1 MDPKTME
8 MDDDQKLEDVRKRL
22 QKEKEIKA
30 ATMKLRDFQ
39 KSESA
44 KAACDATM
52 EESQQRI
59 NYFQNEFDKL
69 QLKKQQENSTKVAR
83 THIPITLPSL
93 ENAPPMLKAGFES
106 RGGSFQTTTSTSS
119 SFASD
124 IRKTPSRN
132 PSVASSR
139 YPEDFISNRPL
150 STVDLLKAPT
160 PITAKKVTFKLREL
174 AYKLDI
180 EKKVKVASERLEQLG
195 MSAKDGNV
203 ESSERVVLLKR
214 ALQKYQGLYIPGQGE
229 DDITNTPGTGMRR
242 PMTGTL
248 YVRVSGIRHQNNA
261 PTRNSRPAESMACV
275 KIDGSTKAKTR
286 MARNG
291 PNGIRW
297 NEEFEVPV
305 TKASEIEIAVF
316 DKPDHVPVPIGMF
329 WLKISDLVE
338 ELRRKKVEADND
350 AAWAAANVQDL
361 VTRTPTIRPGTGP
374 LGDNPINGVEGIES
388 WWDLEPVGQISLKF
402 NFVKDVALRKR
413 PSGLGRQGA
422 VRKRKDEVREIQGHK
437 FVPQKFFQIMCCA
450 LCAELFTGKGAQ
462 CEDCKFTCHQKCAEK
477 VFIKCI
483 SARSVEDPDEAKFA
497 HRIPHRFETFTNLSP
512 TWCSHCG
519 HMLTFGRRHKKCSEC
534 PVVAHDGCS
543 DLVPNHCGMP
553 AETANKLMEEIRRRT
568 PSGRAPLTLTKPT
581 KPLPM
586 EPQPVEQKLAT
597 PPTRPV
603 PSVPQNDRPV
613 LPYRDGR
620 PAQQSAGMDP
630 NQVRLQ
636 QQMEQL
642 HIQQQQQEFEHYQRK
657 MEQQRFLEQQQKQ
670 LYEQQQ
676 QLQQQQQLYEQQQQ
690 QQQQI
695 QQQQLQQQQLL
706 QQQQQKQQKQ
716 QMEAERASRMQQ
728 EKALLEDKFKNE
740 QARLEQLRIEQER
753 RKQKTAI
760 PLPAPMLVD
769 QTSRPLVMPKPH
781 IPTLKIVN
789 KQSAK
794 PMKKYGLNDF
804 HFLAVLGK
812 GNFGKVMLAEDKK
825 DGGVYA
831 IKALKKESIVKCDE
845 IESARS
851 EKRIYQVANKERHP
865 FLTTLHSCFQTDTRL
880 YFVMEYV
887 QGGDLMMHIQKDK
900 RFGEQRAKFYG
911 CEVLLALQYFHENDI
926 IYRDLKLDNI
936 LLSLDGHIKIG
947 DYGLCKEN
955 MPFGATTR
963 TICGTPEFMAPEI
976 LEEQPY
982 DRAVDWWAY
991 GVLMY
996 EMLLGRAPFSGEEED
1011 DIYDSILED
1020 EPLYPQN
1027 FERHEQALLQSLL
1040 VKVPSLRL
1048 GSGPTDAEEIKA
1060 HAYFRNVNFD
1070 DVYHKRIR
1078 PPFLPKVT
1086 SKTDVSNFDTEFTS
1100 EVPGETPTDYRLDN
1114 VEQDL
1119 FKGFSH
1125 GVVESVYGEAFGQ
1138 RGKVL
1143 GSKIIRAESKK
1154 ASSAATTMTGS
1165 GSGSAKAKK
1174 NNKKKGAKG
1183 GKGKAGAGGKN
1194 PNGGGVPQVLDPA
1207 AIKKRAKKAREA
1219 FRTGRVLLEK
1229 LVEGCDVVLVVL
1241 DVRDP
1246 QRCRST
1252 FLERLVQES
1261 GKSLV
1266 FVLNKTDMVPR
1277 HNVERWLEV
1286 LRQERTT
1293 VPFNAIES
1301 SFSSADALAKLLK
1314 AQSSSTNGDKKAA
1327 ITIGIVGFPSVGRSS
1342 VLRSLRQSKELS
1354 SSSSTI
1360 KFYVNL
1366 GALLNK
1372 GGHGPI
1378 DSMLRS
1384 KLLPND
1390 DLISATA
1397 SIVMRCKQQFLMIT
1411 YSVPRF
1417 DTGKEFLASLAR
1429 QQGHLFKG
1437 GVPDTLTTAR
1447 TFLRELSSGKSPFY
1461 TNPPTLATVK
1471 KTRRDGGKG
1480 YGVEGKYDEQVLG
1493 AMEFS
1498 DELGFSFA
1506 LTAQDGLEED
1516 PEDDGD
1522 EEEEE
1527 VPVLVPAANKAK
1539 QQVQSKKQIVQEQDM
1554 DEDDEDG
1561 DEALDE
1567 NVEDE
1572 EEEEEEDI
1580 APVTTTKRGAKSTP
1594 VQKRPVKKAKNAAAI
1609 DEDGDAPYSF
1619 GEFA

>member
-1 MDPKTME
+1 MDPKTVE

-39 KSESA
+39 TSDAA

-93 ENAPPMLKAGFES
+93 ENAPPMFKAGFES
-106 RGGSFQTTTSTSS
+106 SRGGSYQSTSS
-119 SFASD
+119 SSD
-124 IRKTPSRN
+124 NNSNNRMGPSRN
-132 PSVASSR
+132 NSITSSHYR
-139 YPEDFISNRPL
+139 EDFISSRPL

-229 DDITNTPGTGMRR
+229 DDITSSPGTALRR

-248 YVRVSGIRHQNNA
+248 YVRIGGIRHQNNA
-261 PTRNSRPAESMACV
+261 PTRNSRPAESMACI
-275 KIDGSTKAKTR
+275 KIDGATRSKTR

-291 PNGIRW
+291 HNGIRW

-316 DKPDHVPVPIGMF
+316 DRPDHVPVPIGMF

-350 AAWAAANVQDL
+350 AAWVAANVQDI
-361 VTRTPTIRPGTGP
+361 VSRTPTIRPGTGP

-388 WWDLEPVGQISLKF
+388 WWDLEPIGQINLKF

-413 PSGLGRQGA
+413 PSKLGRQGA

-450 LCAELFTGKGAQ
+450 LCTELFTGKGAQ

-483 SARSVEDPDEAKFA
+483 SSKNVEDPDEAKFA

-519 HMLTFGRRHKKCSEC
+519 HMLTFGRRHKKCTEC

-553 AETANKLMEEIRRRT
+553 AETANKLMEEIRRRN
-568 PSGRAPLTLTKPT
+568 PSGRAPLTPT
-581 KPLPM
+581 KPSKPLPS
-586 EPQPVEQKLAT
+586 EPQDQKPASL
-597 PPTRPV
+597 RPV
-603 PSVPQNDRPV
+603 PQIPQYDRPT
-613 LPYRDGR
+613 LPSRKDNLQ
-620 PAQQSAGMDP
+620 PISPVVDADQA
-630 NQVRLQ
+630 RLQ
-636 QQMEQL
+636 QQMQQL
-642 HIQQQQQEFEHYQRK
+642 HIQQQQQELDHYQRK
-657 MEQQRFLEQQQKQ
+657 LEQQRFLEQQQQKQ

-676 QLQQQQQLYEQQQQ
+676 IQQQQQELDHYQRKMEQQRYIEQQQKQ
-690 QQQQI
+690 LHEQEQLK
-695 QQQQLQQQQLL
+695 QQQLQQQQLL
-706 QQQQQKQQKQ
+706 QQQQQQKQ
-716 QMEAERASRMQQ
+716 QMEAERASRQQQ
-728 EKALLEDKFKNE
+728 EKALLEDKFRNE

-753 RKQKTAI
+753 RQQKTATPSTVPI
-760 PLPAPMLVD
+760 LLEQP
-769 QTSRPLVMPKPH
+769 QRPLVMPKAH
-781 IPTLKIVN
+781 VPTLKIVN

-825 DGGVYA
+825 DGAVYA
-831 IKALKKESIVKCDE
+831 IKALKKESIVKSDE

-900 RFGEQRAKFYG
+900 RFGEHRAKFYG

-926 IYRDLKLDNI
+926 VYRDLKLDNI

-955 MPFGATTR
+955 MPYGATTH

-1020 EPLYPQN
+1020 EPLYPQG
-1027 FERHEQALLQSLL
+1027 FGRHEQALLQSLL
-1040 VKVPSLRL
+1040 VKVPTNRL

-1100 EVPGETPTDYRLDN
+1100 ETPGETPTDYRLDK

-1119 FKGFSH
+1119 FKGFSY
-1125 GVVESVYGEAFGQ
+1125 VS
-1138 RGKVL
+1138 
-1143 GSKIIRAESKK
+1143 
-1154 ASSAATTMTGS
+1154 
-1165 GSGSAKAKK
+1165 
-1174 NNKKKGAKG
+1174 
-1183 GKGKAGAGGKN
+1183 
-1194 PNGGGVPQVLDPA
+1194 P
-1207 AIKKRAKKAREA
+1207 
-1219 FRTGRVLLEK
+1219 
-1229 LVEGCDVVLVVL
+1229 
-1241 DVRDP
+1241 
-1246 QRCRST
+1246 
-1252 FLERLVQES
+1252 
-1261 GKSLV
+1261 
-1266 FVLNKTDMVPR
+1266 
-1277 HNVERWLEV
+1277 W
-1286 LRQERTT
+1286 
-1293 VPFNAIES
+1293 
-1301 SFSSADALAKLLK
+1301 
-1314 AQSSSTNGDKKAA
+1314 AQ
-1327 ITIGIVGFPSVGRSS
+1327 PS
-1342 VLRSLRQSKELS
+1342 
-1354 SSSSTI
+1354 
-1360 KFYVNL
+1360 
-1366 GALLNK
+1366 
-1372 GGHGPI
+1372 
-1378 DSMLRS
+1378 
-1384 KLLPND
+1384 
-1390 DLISATA
+1390 
-1397 SIVMRCKQQFLMIT
+1397 
-1411 YSVPRF
+1411 
-1417 DTGKEFLASLAR
+1417 
-1429 QQGHLFKG
+1429 
-1437 GVPDTLTTAR
+1437 
-1447 TFLRELSSGKSPFY
+1447 
-1461 TNPPTLATVK
+1461 
-1471 KTRRDGGKG
+1471 
-1480 YGVEGKYDEQVLG
+1480 
-1493 AMEFS
+1493 
-1498 DELGFSFA
+1498 
-1506 LTAQDGLEED
+1506 
-1516 PEDDGD
+1516 
-1522 EEEEE
+1522 
-1527 VPVLVPAANKAK
+1527 
-1539 QQVQSKKQIVQEQDM
+1539 
-1554 DEDDEDG
+1554 
-1561 DEALDE
+1561 
-1567 NVEDE
+1567 
-1572 EEEEEEDI
+1572 
-1580 APVTTTKRGAKSTP
+1580 
-1594 VQKRPVKKAKNAAAI
+1594 
-1609 DEDGDAPYSF
+1609 
-1619 GEFA
+1619 

>member
-1 MDPKTME
+1 MDPKTVE

-39 KSESA
+39 KSDAA

-69 QLKKQQENSTKVAR
+69 QLKKQLENSTKVAR

-93 ENAPPMLKAGFES
+93 ENAPPMFKAGFES
-106 RGGSFQTTTSTSS
+106 SRGGSYQSTSS
-119 SFASD
+119 SSD
-124 IRKTPSRN
+124 NNNNSRMGTGRN
-132 PSVASSR
+132 NSITSSH
-139 YPEDFISNRPL
+139 YPEDFISSRPL

-203 ESSERVVLLKR
+203 ESGERVVLLKR

-229 DDITNTPGTGMRR
+229 DDITNSPGTALRR

-261 PTRNSRPAESMACV
+261 PTRNSRPAESMAYI
-275 KIDGSTKAKTR
+275 KIDGATRAKTR

-291 PNGIRW
+291 HNGIRW
-297 NEEFEVPV
+297 NEEFEIPV

-316 DKPDHVPVPIGMF
+316 DRPDHVPVPIGMF

-338 ELRRKKVEADND
+338 DLRRKKVEADND
-350 AAWAAANVQDL
+350 AAWVAANVQDI
-361 VTRTPTIRPGTGP
+361 VSRTPTIRPGTGP

-388 WWDLEPVGQISLKF
+388 WWDLEPIGQISLKF

-413 PSGLGRQGA
+413 PSKLGRQGA
-422 VRKRKDEVREIQGHK
+422 VRRRKDEVREIQGHK

-450 LCAELFTGKGAQ
+450 LCTELFTGKGAQ
-462 CEDCKFTCHQKCAEK
+462 YCKFTCHQKCAEK

-483 SARSVEDPDEAKFA
+483 SSRNVEDPDEAKFA

-519 HMLTFGRRHKKCSEC
+519 HMLTFGRRHRKCTEC

-568 PSGRAPLTLTKPT
+568 PSGRAPLTPTKT
-581 KPLPM
+581 SKPLPW
-586 EPQPVEQKLAT
+586 EPQDQKPST
-597 PPTRPV
+597 PRPV
-603 PSVPQNDRPV
+603 PPIPQHDRPT
-613 LPYRDGR
+613 PPGKKEN
-620 PAQQSAGMDP
+620 QQSVSPVVDS
-630 NQVRLQ
+630 NQAQLQ
-636 QQMEQL
+636 QQMQQL
-642 HIQQQQQEFEHYQRK
+642 HVQQQQQELDHYQRK
-657 MEQQRFLEQQQKQ
+657 MEQQRFVEQQQQKQ

-676 QLQQQQQLYEQQQQ
+676 IQLQQQELDHYQRKKAQQRFIEEQQKQLHEQEQLKQQ
-690 QQQQI
+690 E
-695 QQQQLQQQQLL
+695 QQQQLL
-706 QQQQQKQQKQ
+706 QQQQQQKQ
-716 QMEAERASRMQQ
+716 QMEAERAGRQQQ
-728 EKALLEDKFKNE
+728 EKALLEDKFRNE
-740 QARLEQLRIEQER
+740 QARLEQLQIEQEKR
-753 RKQKTAI
+753 QKKTATPTTVPI
-760 PLPAPMLVD
+760 LLEQP
-769 QTSRPLVMPKPH
+769 QRPLVMPKPH
-781 IPTLKIVN
+781 FPTLKIVN

-831 IKALKKESIVKCDE
+831 IKALKKESIVKSDE

-851 EKRIYQVANKERHP
+851 EKRIYLVANKERHP

-900 RFGEQRAKFYG
+900 RFGEHRAKFYG
-911 CEVLLALQYFHENDI
+911 CEVLLALQYFHENGI
-926 IYRDLKLDNI
+926 VYRDLKLDNI

-955 MPFGATTR
+955 MPYGATTH

-1020 EPLYPQN
+1020 EPLYPQG
-1027 FERHEQALLQSLL
+1027 FGRHEQALLQSLL
-1040 VKVPSLRL
+1040 VKVPTNRL
-1048 GSGPTDAEEIKA
+1048 GSGPSDADEIKA

-1100 EVPGETPTDYRLDN
+1100 EAPSETPTDYQLDN

-1119 FKGFSH
+1119 FKGFSY
-1125 GVVESVYGEAFGQ
+1125 VS
-1138 RGKVL
+1138 
-1143 GSKIIRAESKK
+1143 
-1154 ASSAATTMTGS
+1154 
-1165 GSGSAKAKK
+1165 
-1174 NNKKKGAKG
+1174 
-1183 GKGKAGAGGKN
+1183 
-1194 PNGGGVPQVLDPA
+1194 P
-1207 AIKKRAKKAREA
+1207 
-1219 FRTGRVLLEK
+1219 
-1229 LVEGCDVVLVVL
+1229 
-1241 DVRDP
+1241 
-1246 QRCRST
+1246 
-1252 FLERLVQES
+1252 
-1261 GKSLV
+1261 
-1266 FVLNKTDMVPR
+1266 
-1277 HNVERWLEV
+1277 W
-1286 LRQERTT
+1286 
-1293 VPFNAIES
+1293 
-1301 SFSSADALAKLLK
+1301 
-1314 AQSSSTNGDKKAA
+1314 AQ
-1327 ITIGIVGFPSVGRSS
+1327 PS
-1342 VLRSLRQSKELS
+1342 
-1354 SSSSTI
+1354 
-1360 KFYVNL
+1360 
-1366 GALLNK
+1366 
-1372 GGHGPI
+1372 
-1378 DSMLRS
+1378 
-1384 KLLPND
+1384 
-1390 DLISATA
+1390 
-1397 SIVMRCKQQFLMIT
+1397 
-1411 YSVPRF
+1411 
-1417 DTGKEFLASLAR
+1417 
-1429 QQGHLFKG
+1429 
-1437 GVPDTLTTAR
+1437 
-1447 TFLRELSSGKSPFY
+1447 
-1461 TNPPTLATVK
+1461 
-1471 KTRRDGGKG
+1471 
-1480 YGVEGKYDEQVLG
+1480 
-1493 AMEFS
+1493 
-1498 DELGFSFA
+1498 
-1506 LTAQDGLEED
+1506 
-1516 PEDDGD
+1516 
-1522 EEEEE
+1522 
-1527 VPVLVPAANKAK
+1527 
-1539 QQVQSKKQIVQEQDM
+1539 
-1554 DEDDEDG
+1554 
-1561 DEALDE
+1561 
-1567 NVEDE
+1567 
-1572 EEEEEEDI
+1572 
-1580 APVTTTKRGAKSTP
+1580 
-1594 VQKRPVKKAKNAAAI
+1594 
-1609 DEDGDAPYSF
+1609 
-1619 GEFA
+1619 

>member
-1 MDPKTME
+1 MDPKTVE

-39 KSESA
+39 TSDAA

-93 ENAPPMLKAGFES
+93 ENAPPMFKAGFES
-106 RGGSFQTTTSTSS
+106 SRGGSYQSTSS
-119 SFASD
+119 SSD
-124 IRKTPSRN
+124 NNSNNRMGPSRN
-132 PSVASSR
+132 NSITSSHYR
-139 YPEDFISNRPL
+139 EDFISSRPL

-229 DDITNTPGTGMRR
+229 DDITSSPGTALRR

-248 YVRVSGIRHQNNA
+248 YVRIGGIRHQNNA
-261 PTRNSRPAESMACV
+261 PTRNSRPAESMACI
-275 KIDGSTKAKTR
+275 KIDGATRSKTR

-291 PNGIRW
+291 HNGIRW

-316 DKPDHVPVPIGMF
+316 DRPDHVPVPIGMF

-350 AAWAAANVQDL
+350 AAWVAANVQDI
-361 VTRTPTIRPGTGP
+361 VSRTPTIRPGTGP

-388 WWDLEPVGQISLKF
+388 WWDLEPIGQINLKF

-413 PSGLGRQGA
+413 PSKLGRQGA

-450 LCAELFTGKGAQ
+450 LCTELFTGKGAQ

-483 SARSVEDPDEAKFA
+483 SSKNVEDPDEAKFA

-519 HMLTFGRRHKKCSEC
+519 HMLTFGRRHKKCTEC

-553 AETANKLMEEIRRRT
+553 AETANKLMEEIRRRN
-568 PSGRAPLTLTKPT
+568 PSGRAPLTPT
-581 KPLPM
+581 KPSKPLPS
-586 EPQPVEQKLAT
+586 EPQDQKPAT
-597 PPTRPV
+597 LRPV
-603 PSVPQNDRPV
+603 PQIPQYDRPT
-613 LPYRDGR
+613 LPSRKDNL
-620 PAQQSAGMDP
+620 QSISPVVDAD
-630 NQVRLQ
+630 QARLQ
-636 QQMEQL
+636 QQMQQL
-642 HIQQQQQEFEHYQRK
+642 HIQQQQQELDHYQRK
-657 MEQQRFLEQQQKQ
+657 LEQQRFLEQQQQKQ

-676 QLQQQQQLYEQQQQ
+676 IQQQQQELDHYQRKMEQQRYIEQQQKQ
-690 QQQQI
+690 LHEQEQLK
-695 QQQQLQQQQLL
+695 QQQLQQQQLL
-706 QQQQQKQQKQ
+706 QQQQQQKQ
-716 QMEAERASRMQQ
+716 QMEAERASRQQQ
-728 EKALLEDKFKNE
+728 EKALLEDKFRNE

-753 RKQKTAI
+753 RQQKTATPSTVPI
-760 PLPAPMLVD
+760 LLEQP
-769 QTSRPLVMPKPH
+769 QRPLVMPKAH
-781 IPTLKIVN
+781 VPTLKIVN

-825 DGGVYA
+825 DGAVYA
-831 IKALKKESIVKCDE
+831 IKALKKESIVKSDE

-900 RFGEQRAKFYG
+900 RFGEHRAKFYG

-926 IYRDLKLDNI
+926 VYRDLKLDNI

-955 MPFGATTR
+955 MPYGATTH

-1020 EPLYPQN
+1020 EPLYPQG
-1027 FERHEQALLQSLL
+1027 FGRHEQALLQSLL
-1040 VKVPSLRL
+1040 VKVPTNRL

-1100 EVPGETPTDYRLDN
+1100 ETPGETPTDYRLDK

-1119 FKGFSH
+1119 FKGFS
-1125 GVVESVYGEAFGQ
+1125 
-1138 RGKVL
+1138 
-1143 GSKIIRAESKK
+1143 
-1154 ASSAATTMTGS
+1154 
-1165 GSGSAKAKK
+1165 
-1174 NNKKKGAKG
+1174 
-1183 GKGKAGAGGKN
+1183 
-1194 PNGGGVPQVLDPA
+1194 
-1207 AIKKRAKKAREA
+1207 
-1219 FRTGRVLLEK
+1219 
-1229 LVEGCDVVLVVL
+1229 
-1241 DVRDP
+1241 
-1246 QRCRST
+1246 
-1252 FLERLVQES
+1252 
-1261 GKSLV
+1261 
-1266 FVLNKTDMVPR
+1266 
-1277 HNVERWLEV
+1277 
-1286 LRQERTT
+1286 
-1293 VPFNAIES
+1293 
-1301 SFSSADALAKLLK
+1301 
-1314 AQSSSTNGDKKAA
+1314 
-1327 ITIGIVGFPSVGRSS
+1327 
-1342 VLRSLRQSKELS
+1342 
-1354 SSSSTI
+1354 
-1360 KFYVNL
+1360 
-1366 GALLNK
+1366 
-1372 GGHGPI
+1372 
-1378 DSMLRS
+1378 
-1384 KLLPND
+1384 
-1390 DLISATA
+1390 
-1397 SIVMRCKQQFLMIT
+1397 
-1411 YSVPRF
+1411 
-1417 DTGKEFLASLAR
+1417 
-1429 QQGHLFKG
+1429 
-1437 GVPDTLTTAR
+1437 
-1447 TFLRELSSGKSPFY
+1447 
-1461 TNPPTLATVK
+1461 
-1471 KTRRDGGKG
+1471 
-1480 YGVEGKYDEQVLG
+1480 
-1493 AMEFS
+1493 
-1498 DELGFSFA
+1498 
-1506 LTAQDGLEED
+1506 
-1516 PEDDGD
+1516 
-1522 EEEEE
+1522 
-1527 VPVLVPAANKAK
+1527 
-1539 QQVQSKKQIVQEQDM
+1539 
-1554 DEDDEDG
+1554 
-1561 DEALDE
+1561 
-1567 NVEDE
+1567 
-1572 EEEEEEDI
+1572 
-1580 APVTTTKRGAKSTP
+1580 
-1594 VQKRPVKKAKNAAAI
+1594 
-1609 DEDGDAPYSF
+1609 
-1619 GEFA
+1619 

>member
-1 MDPKTME
+1 MDPKTVE

-39 KSESA
+39 TSDAA

-93 ENAPPMLKAGFES
+93 ENAPPMFKAGFES
-106 RGGSFQTTTSTSS
+106 SRGGSYQSTSS
-119 SFASD
+119 SSD
-124 IRKTPSRN
+124 NNSNNRMGPSRN
-132 PSVASSR
+132 NSITSSHYR
-139 YPEDFISNRPL
+139 EDFISSRPL

-229 DDITNTPGTGMRR
+229 DDITSSPGTALRR

-248 YVRVSGIRHQNNA
+248 YVRIGGIRHQNNA
-261 PTRNSRPAESMACV
+261 PTRNSRPAESMACI
-275 KIDGSTKAKTR
+275 KIDGATRSKTR

-291 PNGIRW
+291 HNGIRW

-350 AAWAAANVQDL
+350 AAWVAANVQDI
-361 VTRTPTIRPGTGP
+361 VSRTPTIRPGTGP

-388 WWDLEPVGQISLKF
+388 WWDLEPIGQINLKF

-413 PSGLGRQGA
+413 PSKLGRQGA

-450 LCAELFTGKGAQ
+450 LCTELFTGKGAQ

-483 SARSVEDPDEAKFA
+483 SSKNVEDPDEAKFA

-519 HMLTFGRRHKKCSEC
+519 HMLTFGRRHKKCTEC

-553 AETANKLMEEIRRRT
+553 AETANKLMEEIRRRN
-568 PSGRAPLTLTKPT
+568 PSGRAPLTPT
-581 KPLPM
+581 KPSKPLPS
-586 EPQPVEQKLAT
+586 EPQDQKPAT
-597 PPTRPV
+597 LRPV
-603 PSVPQNDRPV
+603 PQIPQYDRPT
-613 LPYRDGR
+613 LPSRKDNLQ
-620 PAQQSAGMDP
+620 PISPVVDADQT
-630 NQVRLQ
+630 RLQ
-636 QQMEQL
+636 QQMQQL
-642 HIQQQQQEFEHYQRK
+642 HIQQQQQELDHYQRK
-657 MEQQRFLEQQQKQ
+657 LEQQRFLEQQQQKQ

-676 QLQQQQQLYEQQQQ
+676 IQQQQQELDHYQRKMEQQRYIEQQQKQ
-690 QQQQI
+690 LHEQEQLK
-695 QQQQLQQQQLL
+695 QQQLQQQQLL
-706 QQQQQKQQKQ
+706 QQQQQQKQ
-716 QMEAERASRMQQ
+716 QMEAERASRQQQ
-728 EKALLEDKFKNE
+728 EKALLEDKFRNE

-753 RKQKTAI
+753 RQQKTATPSTVPI
-760 PLPAPMLVD
+760 LLEQP
-769 QTSRPLVMPKPH
+769 QRPLVMPKAH
-781 IPTLKIVN
+781 VPTLKIVN

-825 DGGVYA
+825 DGAVYA
-831 IKALKKESIVKCDE
+831 IKALKKESIVKSDE

-900 RFGEQRAKFYG
+900 RFGDHRAKFYG

-926 IYRDLKLDNI
+926 VYRDLKLDNI

-955 MPFGATTR
+955 MPYGATTH

-1020 EPLYPQN
+1020 EPLYPQG
-1027 FERHEQALLQSLL
+1027 FGRHEQALLQSLL
-1040 VKVPSLRL
+1040 VKVPTNRL

-1100 EVPGETPTDYRLDN
+1100 ETPGETPTDYRLDK

-1119 FKGFSH
+1119 FKGFSY
-1125 GVVESVYGEAFGQ
+1125 VS
-1138 RGKVL
+1138 
-1143 GSKIIRAESKK
+1143 
-1154 ASSAATTMTGS
+1154 
-1165 GSGSAKAKK
+1165 
-1174 NNKKKGAKG
+1174 
-1183 GKGKAGAGGKN
+1183 
-1194 PNGGGVPQVLDPA
+1194 P
-1207 AIKKRAKKAREA
+1207 
-1219 FRTGRVLLEK
+1219 
-1229 LVEGCDVVLVVL
+1229 
-1241 DVRDP
+1241 
-1246 QRCRST
+1246 
-1252 FLERLVQES
+1252 
-1261 GKSLV
+1261 
-1266 FVLNKTDMVPR
+1266 
-1277 HNVERWLEV
+1277 W
-1286 LRQERTT
+1286 
-1293 VPFNAIES
+1293 
-1301 SFSSADALAKLLK
+1301 
-1314 AQSSSTNGDKKAA
+1314 AQ
-1327 ITIGIVGFPSVGRSS
+1327 PS
-1342 VLRSLRQSKELS
+1342 
-1354 SSSSTI
+1354 
-1360 KFYVNL
+1360 
-1366 GALLNK
+1366 
-1372 GGHGPI
+1372 
-1378 DSMLRS
+1378 
-1384 KLLPND
+1384 
-1390 DLISATA
+1390 
-1397 SIVMRCKQQFLMIT
+1397 
-1411 YSVPRF
+1411 
-1417 DTGKEFLASLAR
+1417 
-1429 QQGHLFKG
+1429 
-1437 GVPDTLTTAR
+1437 
-1447 TFLRELSSGKSPFY
+1447 
-1461 TNPPTLATVK
+1461 
-1471 KTRRDGGKG
+1471 
-1480 YGVEGKYDEQVLG
+1480 
-1493 AMEFS
+1493 
-1498 DELGFSFA
+1498 
-1506 LTAQDGLEED
+1506 
-1516 PEDDGD
+1516 
-1522 EEEEE
+1522 
-1527 VPVLVPAANKAK
+1527 
-1539 QQVQSKKQIVQEQDM
+1539 
-1554 DEDDEDG
+1554 
-1561 DEALDE
+1561 
-1567 NVEDE
+1567 
-1572 EEEEEEDI
+1572 
-1580 APVTTTKRGAKSTP
+1580 
-1594 VQKRPVKKAKNAAAI
+1594 
-1609 DEDGDAPYSF
+1609 
-1619 GEFA
+1619 

>member
-1 MDPKTME
+1 MDPKTVE

-39 KSESA
+39 TSDAA

-93 ENAPPMLKAGFES
+93 ENAPPMFKAGFES
-106 RGGSFQTTTSTSS
+106 SRGGSYQSTSS
-119 SFASD
+119 SSD
-124 IRKTPSRN
+124 NNSNNRMGPSRN
-132 PSVASSR
+132 NSITSSHYR
-139 YPEDFISNRPL
+139 EDFISSRPL

-229 DDITNTPGTGMRR
+229 DDITSSPGTALRR

-248 YVRVSGIRHQNNA
+248 YVRIGGIRHQNNA
-261 PTRNSRPAESMACV
+261 PTRNSRPAESMACI
-275 KIDGSTKAKTR
+275 KIDGATRSKTR

-291 PNGIRW
+291 HNGIRW

-316 DKPDHVPVPIGMF
+316 DRPDHVPVPIGMF

-350 AAWAAANVQDL
+350 AAWVAANVQDI
-361 VTRTPTIRPGTGP
+361 VSRTPTIRPGTGP

-388 WWDLEPVGQISLKF
+388 WWDLEPIGQINLKF

-413 PSGLGRQGA
+413 PSKLGRQGA

-450 LCAELFTGKGAQ
+450 LCTELFTGKGAQ

-483 SARSVEDPDEAKFA
+483 SSKNVEDPDEAKFA

-519 HMLTFGRRHKKCSEC
+519 HMLTFGRRHKKCTEC

-553 AETANKLMEEIRRRT
+553 AETANKLMEEIRRRN
-568 PSGRAPLTLTKPT
+568 PSGRAPLTPT
-581 KPLPM
+581 KPSKPLPS
-586 EPQPVEQKLAT
+586 EPQDQKPASL
-597 PPTRPV
+597 RPV
-603 PSVPQNDRPV
+603 PQIPQYDRPT
-613 LPYRDGR
+613 LPSRKDNLQ
-620 PAQQSAGMDP
+620 PILPVVDADQA
-630 NQVRLQ
+630 RLQ
-636 QQMEQL
+636 QQMQQL
-642 HIQQQQQEFEHYQRK
+642 HIQQQQQELDHYQRK
-657 MEQQRFLEQQQKQ
+657 LEQQRFLEQQQQKQ

-676 QLQQQQQLYEQQQQ
+676 IQQQQQELDHYQRKMEQQRYIEQQQKQ
-690 QQQQI
+690 LHEQEQLK
-695 QQQQLQQQQLL
+695 QQQLQQQQLL
-706 QQQQQKQQKQ
+706 QQQQQQKQ
-716 QMEAERASRMQQ
+716 QMEAERASRQQQ
-728 EKALLEDKFKNE
+728 EKALLEDKFRNE

-753 RKQKTAI
+753 RQQKTATPSTVPI
-760 PLPAPMLVD
+760 LLEQP
-769 QTSRPLVMPKPH
+769 QRPLVMPKAH
-781 IPTLKIVN
+781 VPTLKIVN

-825 DGGVYA
+825 DGAVYA
-831 IKALKKESIVKCDE
+831 IKALKKESIVKSDE

-900 RFGEQRAKFYG
+900 RFGEHRAKFYG

-926 IYRDLKLDNI
+926 VYRDLKLDNI

-955 MPFGATTR
+955 MPYGATTH

-1020 EPLYPQN
+1020 EPLYPQG
-1027 FERHEQALLQSLL
+1027 FGRHEQALLQSLL
-1040 VKVPSLRL
+1040 VKVPTNRL

-1100 EVPGETPTDYRLDN
+1100 ETPGETPTDYRLDK

-1119 FKGFSH
+1119 FKGFSY
-1125 GVVESVYGEAFGQ
+1125 VS
-1138 RGKVL
+1138 
-1143 GSKIIRAESKK
+1143 
-1154 ASSAATTMTGS
+1154 
-1165 GSGSAKAKK
+1165 
-1174 NNKKKGAKG
+1174 
-1183 GKGKAGAGGKN
+1183 
-1194 PNGGGVPQVLDPA
+1194 P
-1207 AIKKRAKKAREA
+1207 
-1219 FRTGRVLLEK
+1219 
-1229 LVEGCDVVLVVL
+1229 
-1241 DVRDP
+1241 
-1246 QRCRST
+1246 
-1252 FLERLVQES
+1252 
-1261 GKSLV
+1261 
-1266 FVLNKTDMVPR
+1266 
-1277 HNVERWLEV
+1277 W
-1286 LRQERTT
+1286 
-1293 VPFNAIES
+1293 
-1301 SFSSADALAKLLK
+1301 
-1314 AQSSSTNGDKKAA
+1314 AQ
-1327 ITIGIVGFPSVGRSS
+1327 PS
-1342 VLRSLRQSKELS
+1342 
-1354 SSSSTI
+1354 
-1360 KFYVNL
+1360 
-1366 GALLNK
+1366 
-1372 GGHGPI
+1372 
-1378 DSMLRS
+1378 
-1384 KLLPND
+1384 
-1390 DLISATA
+1390 
-1397 SIVMRCKQQFLMIT
+1397 
-1411 YSVPRF
+1411 
-1417 DTGKEFLASLAR
+1417 
-1429 QQGHLFKG
+1429 
-1437 GVPDTLTTAR
+1437 
-1447 TFLRELSSGKSPFY
+1447 
-1461 TNPPTLATVK
+1461 
-1471 KTRRDGGKG
+1471 
-1480 YGVEGKYDEQVLG
+1480 
-1493 AMEFS
+1493 
-1498 DELGFSFA
+1498 
-1506 LTAQDGLEED
+1506 
-1516 PEDDGD
+1516 
-1522 EEEEE
+1522 
-1527 VPVLVPAANKAK
+1527 
-1539 QQVQSKKQIVQEQDM
+1539 
-1554 DEDDEDG
+1554 
-1561 DEALDE
+1561 
-1567 NVEDE
+1567 
-1572 EEEEEEDI
+1572 
-1580 APVTTTKRGAKSTP
+1580 
-1594 VQKRPVKKAKNAAAI
+1594 
-1609 DEDGDAPYSF
+1609 
-1619 GEFA
+1619 

>member
-1 MDPKTME
+1 MDPKTVE

-39 KSESA
+39 KSDAA

-93 ENAPPMLKAGFES
+93 ENAPPMFKAGFDNS
-106 RGGSFQTTTSTSS
+106 RGGSYQSTSS
-119 SFASD
+119 SSD
-124 IRKTPSRN
+124 NNSNSRIGSSRN
-132 PSVASSR
+132 NSMASSH
-139 YPEDFISNRPL
+139 YPEDFISSRPL

-229 DDITNTPGTGMRR
+229 DDITNSPGTALRR

-248 YVRVSGIRHQNNA
+248 YVRISGIRHQNNA
-261 PTRNSRPAESMACV
+261 PTRNSRPAESMACI
-275 KIDGSTKAKTR
+275 KIDGATKAKTR

-338 ELRRKKVEADND
+338 DLRRKKVEADND
-350 AAWAAANVQDL
+350 AAWVAANVQDL
-361 VTRTPTIRPGTGP
+361 VSRTPTIRPGTGP

-388 WWDLEPVGQISLKF
+388 WWDLEPIGQISLKF

-413 PSGLGRQGA
+413 PSKLGRQGA

-450 LCAELFTGKGAQ
+450 LCTELFTGKGAQ
-462 CEDCKFTCHQKCAEK
+462 CEDCKFTCHQKCADK

-483 SARSVEDPDEAKFA
+483 SSRNVEDPDEAKFA

-519 HMLTFGRRHKKCSEC
+519 HMLTFGRRHKKCTEC

-553 AETANKLMEEIRRRT
+553 AETANKLMEEIRRRN
-568 PSGRAPLTLTKPT
+568 PSGRTPLTPT
-581 KPLPM
+581 KPNKPLPL
-586 EPQPVEQKLAT
+586 EPQPMEQKTVT
-597 PPTRPV
+597 PRPV
-603 PSVPQNDRPV
+603 PPIPQYDRPT
-613 LPYRDGR
+613 LPNREETR
-620 PAQQSAGMDP
+620 PDQQSVSPVVDP
-630 NQVRLQ
+630 NQARLQ
-636 QQMEQL
+636 QQMQQL
-642 HIQQQQQEFEHYQRK
+642 HIQQQQQELDHYQRK
-657 MEQQRFLEQQQKQ
+657 MEQQRFLEQQQQKQ

-676 QLQQQQQLYEQQQQ
+676 IQQQQQELDHYQRKMEQKRFIEQQQK
-690 QQQQI
+690 
-695 QQQQLQQQQLL
+695 QLHEQEQLKQQLL
-706 QQQQQKQQKQ
+706 QQQQQKQ
-716 QMEAERASRMQQ
+716 QMEAERASRQQQ
-728 EKALLEDKFKNE
+728 EKAQLEDKFRNE
-740 QARLEQLRIEQER
+740 QARLEQLRIEQEKR
-753 RKQKTAI
+753 QQKTATPSTI
-760 PLPAPMLVD
+760 PILVE
-769 QTSRPLVMPKPH
+769 QPQRPLVMPKPH

-831 IKALKKESIVKCDE
+831 IKALKKESIVKSDE

-900 RFGEQRAKFYG
+900 RFGEHRAKFYG

-926 IYRDLKLDNI
+926 VYRDLKLDNI

-955 MPFGATTR
+955 MPYGATTH

-1020 EPLYPQN
+1020 EPLYPHG
-1027 FERHEQALLQSLL
+1027 FGRHEQALLQSLL
-1040 VKVPSLRL
+1040 VKVPSNRL

-1100 EVPGETPTDYRLDN
+1100 EAPGETPTDYHI
-1114 VEQDL
+1114 VS
-1119 FKGFSH
+1119 SH
-1125 GVVESVYGEAFGQ
+1125 GVVESVYGETLGQ
-1138 RGKVL
+1138 KGRVL
-1143 GSKIIRAESKK
+1143 GSKIIRAENKK
-1154 ASSAATTMTGS
+1154 AQPTFTATTES
-1165 GSGSAKAKK
+1165 GSKSAKAKK

-1183 GKGKAGAGGKN
+1183 KAGAA
-1194 PNGGGVPQVLDPA
+1194 GGGGGASGKKAGGANEPQVLDPA
-1207 AIKKRAKKAREA
+1207 AIKKRQRKAKEA
-1219 FRTGRVLLEK
+1219 FRAGRVLLEK
-1229 LVEGCDVVLVVL
+1229 LVEGSDLVLVVL
-1241 DVRDP
+1241 DARDP

-1252 FLERLVQES
+1252 FLERLVKET

-1266 FVLNKTDMVPR
+1266 FVLNKTDLVPR
-1277 HNVERWLEV
+1277 HNVEKWLEV
-1286 LRQERTT
+1286 LRQEHAA
-1293 VPFNAIES
+1293 VAFSAVEES
-1301 SFSSADALAKLLK
+1301 PSSSADALAQLVK
-1314 AQSSSTNGDKKAA
+1314 AQATTTSNNTKPS
-1327 ITIGIVGFPSVGRSS
+1327 ITVGIVGFPSVGRAS
-1342 VLRSLRQSKELS
+1342 VLRSLRQSKELAS
-1354 SSSSTI
+1354 SSSSSI
-1360 KFYVNL
+1360 VKFYVNL

-1384 KLLPND
+1384 KLLPGE
-1390 DLISATA
+1390 DLVAATA
-1397 SIVMRCKQQFLMIT
+1397 SILMRCKQQTLMIT

-1417 DTGKEFLASLAR
+1417 DTGFECLAALAR

-1437 GVPDTLTTAR
+1437 GVPDILTTAR
-1447 TFLRELSSGKSPFY
+1447 SFLRELSSGKSPFF
-1461 TNPPTLATVK
+1461 TNPPSVK
-1471 KTRRDGGKG
+1471 RAMDAVG
-1480 YGVEGKYDEQVLG
+1480 YGLSAEDDGFVLDL
-1493 AMEFS
+1493 MVFS
-1498 DELGFSFA
+1498 TETTGFSFA
-1506 LTAQDGLEED
+1506 LNAQKGLEKD
-1516 PEDDGD
+1516 PEDSGD
-1522 EEEEE
+1522 EEEDEE
-1527 VPVLVPAANKAK
+1527 EAPMLVTVDKEK
-1539 QQVQSKKQIVQEQDM
+1539 QSKSKKQVALEQDV
-1554 DEDDEDG
+1554 DEDED
-1561 DEALDE
+1561 
-1567 NVEDE
+1567 EDE
-1572 EEEEEEDI
+1572 EEEEEEEKAEEKEV
-1580 APVTTTKRGAKSTP
+1580 APITTKRGAKSAP
-1594 VQKRPVKKAKNAAAI
+1594 VQKRPVKKTKKSVAE
-1609 DEDGDAPYSF
+1609 EDGNAPYTF

>member
-1 MDPKTME
+1 MDPRIME

-39 KSESA
+39 KSEAA

-69 QLKKQQENSTKVAR
+69 QLKKQQENSAKVVR

-93 ENAPPMLKAGFES
+93 ENAPPMFKAGFES
-106 RGGSFQTTTSTSS
+106 RGGSFQTSS
-119 SFASD
+119 SLSSSASD
-124 IRKTPSRN
+124 IRTAPSRN
-132 PSVASSR
+132 HSAASSH

-174 AYKLDI
+174 AYKLDV

-195 MSAKDGNV
+195 MPAKDGNV
-203 ESSERVVLLKR
+203 ESGERVVLLKR

-229 DDITNTPGTGMRR
+229 DDIGNTLGTAMRR

-248 YVRVSGIRHQNNA
+248 YVRINGIRHQNNA
-261 PTRNSRPAESMACV
+261 PTRNSRPAESMAYV
-275 KIDGSTKAKTR
+275 KIDGSTKEKTR

-291 PNGIRW
+291 HNGIRW
-297 NEEFEVPV
+297 NEEFEIPV
-305 TKASEIEIAVF
+305 TKASEIEIAIF
-316 DKPDHVPVPIGMF
+316 DKPEHVPVPIGMF

-388 WWDLEPVGQISLKF
+388 WWDLEPIGQISLKF

-413 PSGLGRQGA
+413 PSKLGRQGA
-422 VRKRKDEVREIQGHK
+422 VRKRKDEVREIQGHQ
-437 FVPQKFFQIMCCA
+437 FIPQKFFQIMCCA

-462 CEDCKFTCHQKCAEK
+462 YCKFTCHQKCAEK

-483 SARSVEDPDEAKFA
+483 SARNVEDPDEAKFA

-553 AETANKLMEEIRRRT
+553 AETANKLMEEMRRRT
-568 PSGRAPLTLTKPT
+568 PGGRAPVTPTKPT

-586 EPQPVEQKLAT
+586 ESQLVEQKPAA
-597 PPTRPV
+597 PTRPV
-603 PSVPQNDRPV
+603 PSVPQNDRPIP
-613 LPYRDGR
+613 PYRGDGR
-620 PAQQSAGMDP
+620 PDQQSSSPGVDP
-630 NQVRLQ
+630 NQVQLQ
-636 QQMEQL
+636 QQMQQL
-642 HIQQQQQEFEHYQRK
+642 HLQQQQQEYEYYERK
-657 MEQQRFLEQQQKQ
+657 MEQQRYLEQQQKQ

-676 QLQQQQQLYEQQQQ
+676 QQQQQQQQLLYEQQQQ
-690 QQQQI
+690 QQQQYQLQQQQQ
-695 QQQQLQQQQLL
+695 QQQQLQQQQ
-706 QQQQQKQQKQ
+706 QKQQV
-716 QMEAERASRMQQ
+716 EAERASRVQQ

-740 QARLEQLRIEQER
+740 QTRLEQLRIEQE
-753 RKQKTAI
+753 KKLQKTAT
-760 PLPAPMLVD
+760 PAKAPGLVD
-769 QTSRPLVMPKPH
+769 QTSRPLVMPKAH
-781 IPTLKIVN
+781 MPTLKIIN
-789 KQSAK
+789 KQNVK

-926 IYRDLKLDNI
+926 VYRDLKLDNI

-1027 FERHEQALLQSLL
+1027 FGRHEQALLQSLL

-1048 GSGPTDAEEIKA
+1048 GSGPSDAEEIKA

-1078 PPFLPKVT
+1078 PPFLPKVK

-1100 EVPGETPTDYRLDN
+1100 EAPGETPTDYHLDN

-1119 FKGFSH
+1119 FKGFSY
-1125 GVVESVYGEAFGQ
+1125 VS
-1138 RGKVL
+1138 
-1143 GSKIIRAESKK
+1143 
-1154 ASSAATTMTGS
+1154 
-1165 GSGSAKAKK
+1165 
-1174 NNKKKGAKG
+1174 
-1183 GKGKAGAGGKN
+1183 
-1194 PNGGGVPQVLDPA
+1194 P
-1207 AIKKRAKKAREA
+1207 
-1219 FRTGRVLLEK
+1219 
-1229 LVEGCDVVLVVL
+1229 
-1241 DVRDP
+1241 
-1246 QRCRST
+1246 
-1252 FLERLVQES
+1252 
-1261 GKSLV
+1261 
-1266 FVLNKTDMVPR
+1266 
-1277 HNVERWLEV
+1277 W
-1286 LRQERTT
+1286 
-1293 VPFNAIES
+1293 
-1301 SFSSADALAKLLK
+1301 
-1314 AQSSSTNGDKKAA
+1314 AQ
-1327 ITIGIVGFPSVGRSS
+1327 P
-1342 VLRSLRQSKELS
+1342 
-1354 SSSSTI
+1354 
-1360 KFYVNL
+1360 
-1366 GALLNK
+1366 
-1372 GGHGPI
+1372 
-1378 DSMLRS
+1378 
-1384 KLLPND
+1384 
-1390 DLISATA
+1390 
-1397 SIVMRCKQQFLMIT
+1397 
-1411 YSVPRF
+1411 
-1417 DTGKEFLASLAR
+1417 
-1429 QQGHLFKG
+1429 
-1437 GVPDTLTTAR
+1437 
-1447 TFLRELSSGKSPFY
+1447 
-1461 TNPPTLATVK
+1461 
-1471 KTRRDGGKG
+1471 
-1480 YGVEGKYDEQVLG
+1480 
-1493 AMEFS
+1493 
-1498 DELGFSFA
+1498 
-1506 LTAQDGLEED
+1506 
-1516 PEDDGD
+1516 
-1522 EEEEE
+1522 
-1527 VPVLVPAANKAK
+1527 
-1539 QQVQSKKQIVQEQDM
+1539 
-1554 DEDDEDG
+1554 
-1561 DEALDE
+1561 
-1567 NVEDE
+1567 
-1572 EEEEEEDI
+1572 
-1580 APVTTTKRGAKSTP
+1580 
-1594 VQKRPVKKAKNAAAI
+1594 
-1609 DEDGDAPYSF
+1609 
-1619 GEFA
+1619 

>member
-1 MDPKTME
+1 MDPKTVE

-39 KSESA
+39 KSDAA

-93 ENAPPMLKAGFES
+93 ENAPPMFKAGFES
-106 RGGSFQTTTSTSS
+106 SRGGSYQSS
-119 SFASD
+119 SSSSD
-124 IRKTPSRN
+124 NNNNSRMGPSRN
-132 PSVASSR
+132 NSITSSH
-139 YPEDFISNRPL
+139 YPEDFISSRPL

-229 DDITNTPGTGMRR
+229 DDITNSPGTALRR

-248 YVRVSGIRHQNNA
+248 YVRISGIRHQNNA
-261 PTRNSRPAESMACV
+261 PTRNSRPAESMAYI
-275 KIDGSTKAKTR
+275 KIDGATRAKTR

-291 PNGIRW
+291 HNGIRW

-338 ELRRKKVEADND
+338 DLRRKKVEADND
-350 AAWAAANVQDL
+350 AAWVAANVQDI
-361 VTRTPTIRPGTGP
+361 VSRTPTIRPGTGP

-388 WWDLEPVGQISLKF
+388 WWDLEPIGQISLKF

-413 PSGLGRQGA
+413 PSKLGRQGA

-450 LCAELFTGKGAQ
+450 LCTELFTGKGAQ

-483 SARSVEDPDEAKFA
+483 SSRNVEDPDEAKFA

-519 HMLTFGRRHKKCSEC
+519 HMLTFGRRHKKCTEC

-553 AETANKLMEEIRRRT
+553 AETANKLMEEIRRRN
-568 PSGRAPLTLTKPT
+568 PSGRAPLTPSKPS
-581 KPLPM
+581 KPLPL
-586 EPQPVEQKLAT
+586 EPQDKKPAT
-597 PPTRPV
+597 PRPI
-603 PSVPQNDRPV
+603 PPIPQYDRPTV
-613 LPYRDGR
+613 PGRKENQLPVS
-620 PAQQSAGMDP
+620 PIVDP
-630 NQVRLQ
+630 RLQ
-636 QQMEQL
+636 QQMQQL
-642 HIQQQQQEFEHYQRK
+642 HIHQQQQELDHYQRK
-657 MEQQRFLEQQQKQ
+657 MEQQRLLEQQQQKQ

-676 QLQQQQQLYEQQQQ
+676 IQLQQQELDHYQRKLEQQRFIEQQQKQLHEQEQLKQ
-690 QQQQI
+690 QQA
-695 QQQQLQQQQLL
+695 QQQQLL
-706 QQQQQKQQKQ
+706 QQQQQQKQ
-716 QMEAERASRMQQ
+716 QMEAERASRQQQ
-728 EKALLEDKFKNE
+728 EKALLEDKFRNE
-740 QARLEQLRIEQER
+740 QARLEQLRIEQEKR
-753 RKQKTAI
+753 QQKSATPSTA
-760 PLPAPMLVD
+760 PVLLEQP
-769 QTSRPLVMPKPH
+769 QRPLVMPKPH

-825 DGGVYA
+825 EGGVYA
-831 IKALKKESIVKCDE
+831 IKALKKESIVKSDE

-851 EKRIYQVANKERHP
+851 EKRIYQVANRERHP

-900 RFGEQRAKFYG
+900 RFGEHRAKFYG

-926 IYRDLKLDNI
+926 VYRDLKLDNI

-955 MPFGATTR
+955 MPYGATTH

-1020 EPLYPQN
+1020 EPLYPQG
-1027 FERHEQALLQSLL
+1027 FGRHEQALLQSLL
-1040 VKVPSLRL
+1040 VKVPTNRL

-1070 DVYHKRIR
+1070 DIYHKRIR
-1078 PPFLPKVT
+1078 PPFLPKVK

-1100 EVPGETPTDYRLDN
+1100 EAPGETPTDYRLDN

-1119 FKGFSH
+1119 FKGFSY
-1125 GVVESVYGEAFGQ
+1125 VS
-1138 RGKVL
+1138 
-1143 GSKIIRAESKK
+1143 
-1154 ASSAATTMTGS
+1154 
-1165 GSGSAKAKK
+1165 
-1174 NNKKKGAKG
+1174 
-1183 GKGKAGAGGKN
+1183 
-1194 PNGGGVPQVLDPA
+1194 P
-1207 AIKKRAKKAREA
+1207 
-1219 FRTGRVLLEK
+1219 
-1229 LVEGCDVVLVVL
+1229 
-1241 DVRDP
+1241 
-1246 QRCRST
+1246 
-1252 FLERLVQES
+1252 
-1261 GKSLV
+1261 
-1266 FVLNKTDMVPR
+1266 
-1277 HNVERWLEV
+1277 W
-1286 LRQERTT
+1286 
-1293 VPFNAIES
+1293 
-1301 SFSSADALAKLLK
+1301 
-1314 AQSSSTNGDKKAA
+1314 AQ
-1327 ITIGIVGFPSVGRSS
+1327 PS
-1342 VLRSLRQSKELS
+1342 
-1354 SSSSTI
+1354 
-1360 KFYVNL
+1360 
-1366 GALLNK
+1366 
-1372 GGHGPI
+1372 
-1378 DSMLRS
+1378 
-1384 KLLPND
+1384 
-1390 DLISATA
+1390 
-1397 SIVMRCKQQFLMIT
+1397 
-1411 YSVPRF
+1411 
-1417 DTGKEFLASLAR
+1417 
-1429 QQGHLFKG
+1429 
-1437 GVPDTLTTAR
+1437 
-1447 TFLRELSSGKSPFY
+1447 
-1461 TNPPTLATVK
+1461 
-1471 KTRRDGGKG
+1471 
-1480 YGVEGKYDEQVLG
+1480 
-1493 AMEFS
+1493 
-1498 DELGFSFA
+1498 
-1506 LTAQDGLEED
+1506 
-1516 PEDDGD
+1516 
-1522 EEEEE
+1522 
-1527 VPVLVPAANKAK
+1527 
-1539 QQVQSKKQIVQEQDM
+1539 
-1554 DEDDEDG
+1554 
-1561 DEALDE
+1561 
-1567 NVEDE
+1567 
-1572 EEEEEEDI
+1572 
-1580 APVTTTKRGAKSTP
+1580 
-1594 VQKRPVKKAKNAAAI
+1594 
-1609 DEDGDAPYSF
+1609 
-1619 GEFA
+1619 